1 MSRLPT
7 AGSRISPRPGWTL
20 AFAFLATM
28 LVLWL
33 QGLLQGIAT
42 TETEVVSHDS
52 HRGTPLGLIEPFLAP
67 APAPISEAT
76 QHKLDGTIAELLA
89 RKL

>member
-7 AGSRISPRPGWTL
+7 AGSRISPRPGWKL

-42 TETEVVSHDS
+42 TETE
-52 HRGTPLGLIEPFLAP
+52 L
-67 APAPISEAT
+67 
-76 QHKLDGTIAELLA
+76 
-89 RKL
+89 

>member
-42 TETEVVSHDS
+42 TETE
-52 HRGTPLGLIEPFLAP
+52 L
-67 APAPISEAT
+67 
-76 QHKLDGTIAELLA
+76 
-89 RKL
+89 